1 MDPAPQP
8 LALLERWMR
17 YTQVELI
24 AVRSELLQQRAE
36 EASARQIQ
44 QQQLDGLQRQV
55 REQEQELSQIR
66 EFIVQQCRSFEV
78 LQNRVVQLI
87 QGVRDESST
96 FRGNSHPTG

>member
-1 MDPAPQP
+1 
-8 LALLERWMR
+8 MR
-17 YTQVELI
+17 YTQAELI

-66 EFIVQQCRSFEV
+66 EFIAQQSRSFEV

-87 QGVRDESST
+87 QGVRHESST